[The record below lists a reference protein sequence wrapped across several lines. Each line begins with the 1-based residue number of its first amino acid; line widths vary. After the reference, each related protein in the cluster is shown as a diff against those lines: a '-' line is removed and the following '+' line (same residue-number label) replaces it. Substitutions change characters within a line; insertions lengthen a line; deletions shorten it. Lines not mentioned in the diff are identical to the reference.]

1 MGVDRHRSDFSF
13 SNMAGAEPL
22 LTVAIP
28 TFNCARFLPDAIAS
42 IMRQGLDD
50 FEILILDNAS
60 EDNTEEVVRS
70 FRNPHIR
77 YIRNPSNLGACE
89 NGNRCFANARGRYFK
104 LLCADDVLLD
114 GILRKQLTILQAQP
128 DVALVTCGY
137 LETDPDLKVRGSWSA
152 FPGSHPGHRV
162 INFCLSRMTN
172 AVGGPSNTM
181 MRHTAAAEIVADAS
195 YRLLADLKFNLQL
208 LELGSYVSLNEPGFL
223 YRRHANSDFA
233 TNCTDELHILE
244 YLRLVSEFNW
254 WNPLNCLVASLRGGI
269 EGRRI
274 VREHWRAACAPV
286 RLVRSLEASADFLY
300 KRILNSSMSSRLFR
314 NKLGSVS
321 KSSGSLIS

>member
-1 MGVDRHRSDFSF
+1 
-13 SNMAGAEPL
+13 MAGAEPL

-28 TFNCARFLPDAIAS
+28 TFNCAHFLPDAIAS

-60 EDNTEEVVRS
+60 EDNTEEVLRS
-70 FRNPHIR
+70 LENPRIR

-89 NGNRCFANARGRYFK
+89 NGNRCIANAHGRYFK

-137 LETDPDLKVRGSWSA
+137 LETDPDLKVQGSWSA
-152 FPGSHPGHRV
+152 FPGSHTGSRV

-172 AVGGPSNTM
+172 AVGGPSNIM
-181 MRHTAAAEIVADAS
+181 MRNTAAAGIVADAS
-195 YRLLADLKFNLQL
+195 YRLLGDLKFSLQL
-208 LELGSYVSLNEPGFL
+208 LERGGYVSLNEPGVL
-223 YRRHANSDFA
+223 YRRHPNSDFA

-254 WNPLNCLVASLRGGI
+254 WNPLNCLLASVRGGS
-269 EGRRI
+269 EGRRL
-274 VREHWRAACAPV
+274 VREHWRSACTPRRMA
-286 RLVRSLEASADFLY
+286 RSLEASADFLY
-300 KRILNSSMSSRLFR
+300 KRVLQLSEERKAVAVQNT
-314 NKLGSVS
+314 GQA
-321 KSSGSLIS
+321 